1 MAGDRFEITT
11 SATADGQVV
20 ALIGELDVD
29 SAPALRGWLD
39 GFEPSGPLVELDLA
53 ALTFLDSTG
62 VGCLYRLHHK
72 VADAGGLLVAP
83 RPPAS
88 IRRVLEISGLH
99 RMMAL
104 TD

>member
-1 MAGDRFEITT
+1 MADGRLEITT
-11 SATADGQVV
+11 RATEDGQVV
-20 ALIGELDVD
+20 ALAGELDID
-29 SAPALRGWLD
+29 AAPALRRWLD
-39 GFEPSGPLVELDLA
+39 EFEPSGPLVELDLT

-72 VADAGGLLVAP
+72 VADAGGLLVVP

-88 IRRVLEISGLH
+88 IRRALEISGLH